1 LDPGQYALSVHKS
14 AAQRTTHAG
23 MPVNAV
29 ILQPDAPAETEPLSG
44 DDLFKDVKRPSK
56 RATTPA
62 VMFG

>member
-1 LDPGQYALSVHKS
+1 
-14 AAQRTTHAG
+14 